1 MIRKLLKITLKS
13 ALCSGSGYS
22 YAGVIDSDT
31 CYDELGLPYIP
42 ARRLKGCLRD
52 VAFLLEEKT
61 DYFGETGQGF
71 DTVTPISI
79 FDAKIENYD
88 EIAPALRS
96 ELSARHITVED
107 VLAQYTRVVAQTS
120 VDDNGVADDNSLRFT
135 RVVNRFD
142 PLKIDRTKKTGQ
154 ELVFLA
160 PVEIECE
167 SEEKEN
173 DVASFLSKI
182 TKGLRHM
189 GLNRNRGFG
198 NVRCELINCEGR
210 EQLNIT
216 DNVTGKPT
224 KDEKVELRYTIVTES
239 PLMISKNS
247 NAESENYING
257 QSVLGFFAT
266 RYLRYR
272 KVDEEFNRLFL
283 KNEVIFSPLYPSSE
297 DGKKIFYPA
306 PLYICRLKKTK
317 RFVNTTQWPDD
328 KKYHFPDPDY
338 NPSNGNQPKKL
349 KGKFLSFIGDKV
361 ELTEVS
367 KEIIYHNRRQ
377 NEKNNKESNNEEN
390 NDKKNVVKQQLYSAE
405 AISAGQYFSGTIRG
419 SFQDVK
425 IMAEI
430 LKEGR
435 MSFGKSRHAQYGK
448 CRVISAEIRKLEAH
462 CQDFVKGDSVLVTF
476 LSDAI
481 FMDDY
486 GYTVDTEKVRDAVK
500 SALGIEEL
508 EEKDTS
514 PHPKAEEDDKSP
526 YTEIDVKELTGYYGK
541 WNLKRQAIPAVAAGT
556 TFEFC
561 LSNKPFLPTGLGEKI
576 GEGFGIFSIRK
587 NTKDWEIKANEND
600 ETNISTQKV
609 STDVIRPILSAIEIS
624 DLKAEILKYVNQNVT
639 KTRLTASAVG
649 RLTLMLAESKFGTN
663 SKVALTN
670 LDKKI
675 ADWKDEDKRK
685 DAEKFKEKYTHSDDI
700 EEILSKSKYIG
711 SEDKDDLRL
720 YSLEQALVLL
730 KYNKKSEDENNG

>member
-1 MIRKLLKITLKS
+1 MIRKFLKITLKS

-79 FDAKIENYD
+79 FDAKIEKYA

-120 VDDNGVADDNSLRFT
+120 VDDNGVANDNSLRFT

-142 PLKIDRTKKTGQ
+142 PLTGQ
-154 ELVFLA
+154 ELIFLA
-160 PVEIECE
+160 PVEIEFE

-182 TKGLRHM
+182 AKGLRHM

-198 NVRCELINCEGR
+198 NVRCELVDCDETPDVEVCEK
-210 EQLNIT
+210 ELQEN
-216 DNVTGKPT
+216 
-224 KDEKVELRYTIVTES
+224 EKAELRYTIVSES

-247 NAESENYING
+247 NAESESYING

-266 RYLRYR
+266 RYLMDRQA
-272 KVDEEFNRLFL
+272 DEEFERLFL
-283 KNEVIFSPLYPSSE
+283 KNNIVFSPLYPSNE
-297 DGKKIFYPA
+297 DGTKIFYPA
-306 PLYICRLKKTK
+306 PLSVCRLKKTK
-317 RFVNTTQWPDD
+317 KFVNATLEWPKADNTD
-328 KKYHFPDPDY
+328 LDPR
-338 NPSNGNQPKKL
+338 NGNQPKKL
-349 KGKFLSFIGDKV
+349 KGKFLSFIDDKV

-367 KEIIYHNRRQ
+367 KEIIYHNRRP
-377 NEKNNKESNNEEN
+377 NEEN
-390 NDKKNVVKQQLYSAE
+390 NVEQQLYSAE
-405 AISAGQYFSGTIRG
+405 AISAGQYFSGTICG
-419 SFQDVK
+419 SLQDVK

-435 MSFGKSRHAQYGK
+435 MSFGKSRHAQYGR
-448 CRVISAEIRKLEAH
+448 CRVISAEIGKPEAH
-462 CQDFVKGDSVLVTF
+462 CQDFGEGDSVLVTF

-481 FMDDY
+481 FMDDN
-486 GYTVDTEKVRDAVK
+486 GYTVDTDTVREKVK
-500 SALGIEEL
+500 LALNIEN
-508 EEKDTS
+508 
-514 PHPKAEEDDKSP
+514 AEDK
-526 YTEIDVKELTGYYGK
+526 YAEIDVKELTGYYGK

-609 STDVIRPILSAIEIS
+609 STDVIRPILSAIEIT

-663 SKVALTN
+663 SKVALAK

-675 ADWKDEDKRK
+675 ADWKDEDKQK